1 MNRDIKI
8 VPDSETITPELM
20 EEEEEQDRQEAIAL
34 KAEIIKLMADF
45 FVALG
50 EKLKICQEK
59 KLYRFE
65 SETFGAWCENEIGMK
80 RAHAYRLIRAY
91 EVYTQLQIQ
100 RSLSPTGDK
109 NENDYHGLPLPSSEY
124 QIRPLTRLPKEQW
137 FPTWIEA
144 VNQSKS
150 KNKPPS
156 GKVVEA
162 VVREKKRVEREAR
175 YNTQVERFKKDDI
188 VRITAK
194 YNDLLK
200 PDHHH
205 WGIIKQ
211 VGEFGY
217 TVTTYKGDI
226 EQVLHDDL
234 TLIKQ
239 ASLTD
244 TNSLL
249 TKMQQLLESH
259 GSDPDLTVYLH
270 YIGTKPIPAASP
282 LTIDIFNFL
291 EGL

>member
-1 MNRDIKI
+1 MNTDIEI
-8 VPDSETITPELM
+8 LTDSEIINSELF
-20 EEEEEQDRQEAIAL
+20 EVEEEQDRQEAIAL

-50 EKLKICQEK
+50 EKLKYYQEK

-65 SETFGAWCENEIGMK
+65 AETFGAWCENEIGMK

-91 EVYTQLQIQ
+91 EVYTQIQIQ
-100 RSLSPTGDK
+100 RSMSPTGDK
-109 NENDYHGLPLPSSEY
+109 SENDYHGLPLPSSEY
-124 QIRPLTRLPKEQW
+124 QIRALTRLPKEQW
-137 FPTWIEA
+137 FPTWVEA

-175 YNTQVERFKKDDI
+175 ANSQVERFKQGDI
-188 VRITAK
+188 VRIIAK
-194 YNDLLK
+194 YSDRLK
-200 PDHHH
+200 PYHHH
-205 WGIIKQ
+205 WGIIRQ
-211 VGEFGY
+211 VEEFGY
-217 TVTTYKGDI
+217 TVTTYKGDV

-239 ASLTD
+239 ASFAD
-244 TNSLL
+244 TNNLL
-249 TKMQQLLESH
+249 TKMQHLLESH
-259 GSDPDLTVYLH
+259 GSDPDLAVYLQ
-270 YIGTKPIPAASP
+270 YIGTKPVPAASP
-282 LTIDIFNFL
+282 LTMDIFNFL